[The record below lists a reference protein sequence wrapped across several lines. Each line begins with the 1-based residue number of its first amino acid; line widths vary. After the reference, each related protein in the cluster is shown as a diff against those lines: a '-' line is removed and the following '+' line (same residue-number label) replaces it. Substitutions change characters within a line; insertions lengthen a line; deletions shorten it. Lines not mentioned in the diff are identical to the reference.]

1 MVRSF
6 SRVAGPWLLVLAAS
20 ALASPHD
27 HGSHT
32 GQAPAAQAEER
43 EVLYWYDP
51 MFPQQ
56 RFEAPGRSPFM
67 DMDLVPRYAESGDTI
82 SIEPEVARRLGV
94 RLARVERAV
103 MEPTIHVS
111 GVIGYDQRQLTI
123 LQARANAWVI
133 RVPPRAP
140 DELIEKGA
148 VLAELLVPEWVAAQ
162 EEYLALRRFGD
173 DQLLTAGW
181 QRMRLVGMPESLMQ
195 QARRSG
201 QVQNTWV
208 VESPVRGAIREL
220 GVREGMTLAP
230 GSGIAQIAGL
240 DPVWLEA
247 SVPEAQAVELA
258 VGQPLQV
265 NLAAMPGTTLDARV
279 SQVLPEAD
287 PASRVVRLRAEL
299 ANADGRLRPGMTA
312 RVTIARTLEDQS
324 LQLPA
329 DAVIRSGRRD
339 VVLVWEDAGQYRPVE
354 VLLGQESGDRV
365 EVLAGLEQGQRVV
378 ASAQFLLDSEA
389 NLRGMLARALDEPD
403 SEVLHSAIAVLVYQ
417 DEDGLMLEHER
428 FETLGMDG
436 MTMQFEVADGV
447 DTSHLQEGDRLR
459 VWVRQDVDGLPVVQ
473 VEKLE
478 PQP

>member
-20 ALASPHD
+20 ALANPHD
-27 HGSHT
+27 HGGHA
-32 GQAPAAQAEER
+32 GQSSAAQPEER

-82 SIEPEVARRLGV
+82 TIEPEVARRLGV
-94 RLARVERAV
+94 RLATVERAN

-123 LQARANAWVI
+123 LQARANAWVV

-140 DELIEKGA
+140 DELIEKGE

-173 DQLLTAGW
+173 DQLLAAGS

-195 QARRSG
+195 KVKRSG
-201 QVQNTWV
+201 QVHNTWV

-230 GSGIAQIAGL
+230 GSGIAQIVGV
-240 DPVWLEA
+240 DPVWLDA
-247 SVPEAQAVELA
+247 SVPEAQAGELA
-258 VGQPLQV
+258 EGQPLQV
-265 NLAAMPGTTLDARV
+265 HLAAMPGITLDARV

-287 PASRVVRLRAEL
+287 PATRVVRLRAEL

-312 RVTIARTLEDQS
+312 RVTIARTANEES
-324 LQLPA
+324 LLLPA

-339 VVLVWEDAGQYRPVE
+339 VVLVWEEAGQYRPVE

-389 NLRGMLARALDEPD
+389 NLRGLLARALDESD
-403 SEVLHSAIAVLVYQ
+403 SEALHSATAVLIYQ

-447 DTSHLQEGDRLR
+447 DTSHLQDGDHLR
-459 VWVRQDVDGLPVVQ
+459 VWVRQDADGLPVVR

-478 PQP
+478 DQP

>member
-1 MVRSF
+1 MARSF
-6 SRVAGPWLLVLAAS
+6 NLLATVCLLAFAAP
-20 ALASPHD
+20 ALANPHAD
-27 HGSHT
+27 HGDH
-32 GQAPAAQAEER
+32 GGQAEER

-51 MFPQQ
+51 MYPQQ
-56 RFEAPGRSPFM
+56 RFDAPGRSPFM
-67 DMDLVPRYAESGDTI
+67 DMDLVPRFAEDGDTV

-94 RLARVERAV
+94 RLTTVTRGL
-103 MEPTIHVS
+103 MQPSINVS
-111 GVIGYDQRQLTI
+111 GEIGYDQRQLTV
-123 LQARANAWVI
+123 LQTRASAWVV

-140 DELIEKGA
+140 DELIEPGG

-162 EEYLALRRFGD
+162 EEYLALRRYGD
-173 DQLLTAGW
+173 ADLLAAGW
-181 QRMRLVGMPESLMQ
+181 QRMRLAGMPEPLMQ
-195 QARRSG
+195 AVRRSG
-201 QVQNTWV
+201 RVQQHWM

-230 GSGIAQIAGL
+230 GAGIAQIAGL

-247 SVPEAQAVELA
+247 SVPEAQAAGLA

-265 NLAAMPGTTLDARV
+265 HLPAQPGTSLEASI
-279 SQVLPEAD
+279 SQILPEAD
-287 PASRVVRLRAEL
+287 PASRVVRLRAEM
-299 ANADGRLRPGMTA
+299 ANPDGRLRPGMTA
-312 RVTIARTLEDQS
+312 RVNIAQPVEEPS
-324 LQLPA
+324 LLLPA

-339 VVLVWEDAGQYRPVE
+339 IVLVWEDANQYRPVE
-354 VLLGQESGDRV
+354 VSLGQESGDQV
-365 EVLAGLEQGQRVV
+365 EVLAGLEAGQRVV

-403 SEVLHSAIAVLVYQ
+403 TEVLHSAEAVLVYQ

-428 FETLGMDG
+428 FDTLGMDG

-459 VWVRQDVDGLPVVQ
+459 VWVRQDPDGLPVVR

-478 PQP
+478 DQP